1 MLKPSQYASF
11 LKRMRKEAELT
22 QEELGYEL
30 QLTQSNISKYE
41 SGRKI
46 IDLETFMKWMQV
58 TNAEVQAAM
67 ILFGTDVITTAADL
81 VTTLQFILW

>member
-41 SGRKI
+41 KRG
-46 IDLETFMKWMQV
+46 E
-58 TNAEVQAAM
+58 
-67 ILFGTDVITTAADL
+67 
-81 VTTLQFILW
+81 FICL

>member
-67 ILFGTDVITTAADL
+67 ILFGTDVLTTAADL

>member
-11 LKRMRKEAELT
+11 LKRMRKEADLT

-30 QLTQSNISKYE
+30 RLTQSNISKYE
-41 SGRKI
+41 SGRKV

-81 VTTLQFILW
+81 VTTLQLILW

>member
-1 MLKPSQYASF
+1 
-11 LKRMRKEAELT
+11 MRKEAELT

-30 QLTQSNISKYE
+30 RLTQSNISKYE
-41 SGRKI
+41 SGRKV

>member
-11 LKRMRKEAELT
+11 LKRMRKEAKLT
-22 QEELGYEL
+22 QEELGHEL
-30 QLTQSNISKYE
+30 RLTQSNISKYE
-41 SGRKI
+41 SGRKV

-67 ILFGTDVITTAADL
+67 ILFGTDVITTAADI

>member
-67 ILFGTDVITTAADL
+67 ILFGTDVITTAADI

>member
-11 LKRMRKEAELT
+11 LKRMRKEAKLT

-30 QLTQSNISKYE
+30 RLTQSNISKYE
-41 SGRKI
+41 SGRKV